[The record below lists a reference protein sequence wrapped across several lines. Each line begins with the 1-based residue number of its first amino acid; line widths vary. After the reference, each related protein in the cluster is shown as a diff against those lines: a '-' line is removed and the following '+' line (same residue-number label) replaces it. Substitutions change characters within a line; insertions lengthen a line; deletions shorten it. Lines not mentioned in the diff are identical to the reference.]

1 MSSATRAYPSA
12 VSVVRDVAASLARV
26 WAAFTNPKR
35 LVEWWAPQGYSA
47 TTAGWSFVRGGAWH
61 YRICPPN
68 GPDRIGVIQFDGN
81 HPLRALSFES
91 SGDGPINMGVP
102 IFTELSF
109 DDIGLGTRVTMTMTL
124 TSSAQNLGERLPTG
138 LRDAAEQ
145 ALCRLAELMER
156 DLYGLEKAEDDAE
169 FICVDIH
176 VAAPSEAVWSA
187 WADPASLSQWWAP
200 AGVTVTTE
208 RYDLRPGGAWDF
220 ALRTASGV
228 EQAHQVVF
236 QEVDRPGSLVY
247 VHYGEGRPTSHTRII
262 LQEPEGE
269 AGRRTRIILRR
280 TLGNIDPDDVWAL
293 PRATEEAEEFL
304 SRWAAS
310 VEGRREPSAPIPR

>member
-1 MSSATRAYPSA
+1 
-12 VSVVRDVAASLARV
+12 
-26 WAAFTNPKR
+26 
-35 LVEWWAPQGYSA
+35 
-47 TTAGWSFVRGGAWH
+47 
-61 YRICPPN
+61 
-68 GPDRIGVIQFDGN
+68 
-81 HPLRALSFES
+81 
-91 SGDGPINMGVP
+91 
-102 IFTELSF
+102 
-109 DDIGLGTRVTMTMTL
+109 
-124 TSSAQNLGERLPTG
+124 
-138 LRDAAEQ
+138 
-145 ALCRLAELMER
+145 
-156 DLYGLEKAEDDAE
+156 
-169 FICVDIH
+169 
-176 VAAPSEAVWSA
+176 
-187 WADPASLSQWWAP
+187 
-200 AGVTVTTE
+200 
-208 RYDLRPGGAWDF
+208 
-220 ALRTASGV
+220 V